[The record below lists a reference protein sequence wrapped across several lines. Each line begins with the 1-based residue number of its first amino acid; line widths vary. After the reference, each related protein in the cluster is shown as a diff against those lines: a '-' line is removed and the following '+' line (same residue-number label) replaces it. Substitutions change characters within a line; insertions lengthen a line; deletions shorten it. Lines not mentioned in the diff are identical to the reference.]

1 MDISL
6 FQLFIICAT
15 IAVVLGFGIR
25 AARSVHSAKGF
36 SVGGRSAGVPL
47 VAGGIA
53 GTCVGGGATVGT
65 AQLAAVSG
73 LSAWWFTI
81 GSGVGL
87 IIMGLFYARPLRR
100 TALETIPQFL
110 SQHFGL
116 ACGVFS
122 SIISS
127 IGILFSAVASCLPAI
142 YIIAAIFGIPF
153 FPATILLILAVAAYA
168 FFGGMKSA
176 GVGGILKM
184 AVIWVTMA
192 IAGIMASH
200 SLFASP
206 AFSAALPEGTF
217 NLLHGDTAHILANF
231 SSVVIGMLCTQS
243 YIQAIFSAS
252 NPRTASVAAFTAAL
266 ISLPVGLPCAM
277 VGIYMHTAHPEITP
291 ILSLPVYLLTEQP
304 PLLGGIAMG
313 GIMLSLI
320 GSIAGLSLGIG
331 TMLSRDIFHRARVT
345 LRARKIHKIA
355 SQPEVQEIDI
365 LEIPTANHP
374 WHLSELTVTRLI
386 VLATIALSAFIALA
400 NEGSQVL
407 FWNYLSMA
415 LRSGGIF
422 LPLSFAIFLPHTVSH
437 RSATLSMALSTG
449 AALAAVF
456 LGAAGNPLF
465 FGLAVSAVCLLPCLL
480 FHRGSGLASD

>member
-6 FQLFIICAT
+6 FQLVVICAT

-25 AARSVHSAKGF
+25 AARSVHSTKGF

-65 AQLAAVSG
+65 AQLAATVG

-110 SQHFGL
+110 AQNFGL
-116 ACGVFS
+116 TCGVFS
-122 SIISS
+122 SIVSS

-153 FPATILLILAVAAYA
+153 LPATVLLILTVAAYA

-176 GVGGILKM
+176 EEGGILKM
-184 AVIWVTMA
+184 IVIWSTMA
-192 IAGIMASH
+192 IAGVMAAH
-200 SLFASP
+200 SLFADP
-206 AFSAALPEGTF
+206 AVAAALPEGAF
-217 NLLHGDTAHILANF
+217 SLLHGDMSHILANF

-277 VGIYMHTAHPEITP
+277 VGIYMGAAHPEITP
-291 ILSLPVYLLTEQP
+291 ILSLPTYLLTEQP
-304 PLLGGIAMG
+304 SLLGGIAMG

-345 LRARKIHKIA
+345 LRAPDG
-355 SQPEVQEIDI
+355 QPSVPS
-365 LEIPTANHP
+365 L
-374 WHLSELTVTRLI
+374 
-386 VLATIALSAFIALA
+386 
-400 NEGSQVL
+400 
-407 FWNYLSMA
+407 
-415 LRSGGIF
+415 
-422 LPLSFAIFLPHTVSH
+422 
-437 RSATLSMALSTG
+437 
-449 AALAAVF
+449 
-456 LGAAGNPLF
+456 
-465 FGLAVSAVCLLPCLL
+465 
-480 FHRGSGLASD
+480 

>member
-6 FQLFIICAT
+6 FQLVVICAT

-25 AARSVHSAKGF
+25 AARSVHSTKGF
-36 SVGGRSAGVPL
+36 SVGGRLAGVPL

-65 AQLAAVSG
+65 AQLAATVG

-110 SQHFGL
+110 AQNFGL
-116 ACGVFS
+116 TCGVFS
-122 SIISS
+122 SIVSS

-153 FPATILLILAVAAYA
+153 LPATVLLILTVAAYA
-168 FFGGMKSA
+168 FFGG
-176 GVGGILKM
+176 ILKM
-184 AVIWVTMA
+184 IVIWSTMA
-192 IAGIMASH
+192 IAGVMAAH
-200 SLFASP
+200 SLFADP
-206 AFSAALPEGTF
+206 AVAAALPEGAF
-217 NLLHGDTAHILANF
+217 SLLHGDMSHILANF

-277 VGIYMHTAHPEITP
+277 VGIYMGAAHPEITP
-291 ILSLPVYLLTEQP
+291 ILSLPTYLLTEQP
-304 PLLGGIAMG
+304 SLLGGIVMG

-345 LRARKIHKIA
+345 LRARKIHKLAEDPA
-355 SQPEVQEIDI
+355 SQAIDI
-365 LEIPTANHP
+365 TEIPTVNHP
-374 WHLSELTVTRLI
+374 YHLSELAVTRLI
-386 VLATIALSAFIALA
+386 VLLTITLAAFIALA

-407 FWNYLSMA
+407 FWN
-415 LRSGGIF
+415 F
-422 LPLSFAIFLPHTVSH
+422 
-437 RSATLSMALSTG
+437 LSMALSTA
-449 AALAAVF
+449 AALIAVF

-465 FGLAVSAVCLLPCLL
+465 FGLAVSALCLIPCWLR
-480 FHRGSGLASD
+480 HR

>member
-6 FQLFIICAT
+6 FQLVVICAT

-25 AARSVHSAKGF
+25 AARSVHSTKGF

-65 AQLAAVSG
+65 AQLAATVG

-87 IIMGLFYARPLRR
+87 IIMGLFYAKPLRR

-110 SQHFGL
+110 AQNFGL
-116 ACGVFS
+116 TCGVFS
-122 SIISS
+122 SIVSS

-153 FPATILLILAVAAYA
+153 LPATVLLILAVAAYA

-184 AVIWVTMA
+184 IVIWITMA
-192 IAGIMASH
+192 IAGTMATH
-200 SLFASP
+200 SLFADP
-206 AFSAALPEGTF
+206 AISAALPEGAF
-217 NLLHGDTAHILANF
+217 NLLHGDTSHILANF

-277 VGIYMHTAHPEITP
+277 VGIYMGAAHPEVTP
-291 ILSLPVYLLTEQP
+291 ILSLPTYLLTEQP
-304 PLLGGIAMG
+304 SLLGGIAMG

-345 LRARKIHKIA
+345 LRARKIQIA
-355 SQPEVQEIDI
+355 EDPESQEIDI
-365 LEIPTANHP
+365 TEIPTVNHP
-374 WHLSELTVTRLI
+374 YHLSELSVTRLI
-386 VLATIALSAFIALA
+386 VLLTIALAAFIAMV

-422 LPLSFAIFLPHTVSH
+422 LPLSFAIFAPGTITNL
-437 RSATLSMALSTG
+437 SATLSMVLSTA
-449 AALAAVF
+449 AALIAVF

-465 FGLAVSAVCLLPCLL
+465 FGLAISALCLVPCWLR
-480 FHRGSGLASD
+480 HR

>member
-6 FQLFIICAT
+6 FQLVIICAT

-25 AARSVHSAKGF
+25 AARSVHSTKGF

-65 AQLAAVSG
+65 AQLAATAG

-87 IIMGLFYARPLRR
+87 IIMGLFYAKPLRR

-110 SQHFGL
+110 AQNFGL
-116 ACGVFS
+116 TCGVFS
-122 SIISS
+122 SIVSS

-142 YIIAAIFGIPF
+142 YIIAAIFGISF
-153 FPATILLILAVAAYA
+153 LPATILLVLAVAAYA

-184 AVIWVTMA
+184 IVIWITMA
-192 IAGIMASH
+192 IAGGMAAH
-200 SLFASP
+200 SLFADP
-206 AFSAALPEGTF
+206 AIAAALPAGAF
-217 NLLHGDTAHILANF
+217 NLLHGDTGHILANF

-277 VGIYMHTAHPEITP
+277 VGIYMGAAHPEVTP
-291 ILSLPVYLLTEQP
+291 ILSLPTYLLTEQP
-304 PLLGGIAMG
+304 SLLGGIAMG

-355 SQPEVQEIDI
+355 EDPESQEIDI
-365 LEIPTANHP
+365 TEIPTVNHP
-374 WHLSELTVTRLI
+374 YHLSELSVTRLI
-386 VLATIALSAFIALA
+386 VLLTIALAAFIAMV

-422 LPLSFAIFLPHTVSH
+422 LPLSFAIFAPGTITNL
-437 RSATLSMALSTG
+437 SATLSMVLST
-449 AALAAVF
+449 ASALLAVF

-465 FGLAVSAVCLLPCLL
+465 FGLAISALCLVPCWLR
-480 FHRGSGLASD
+480 HR

>member
-6 FQLFIICAT
+6 FQLVVICAT

-25 AARSVHSAKGF
+25 AARSVHSTKGF
-36 SVGGRSAGVPL
+36 SVGGRLAGVPL

-65 AQLAAVSG
+65 AQLAATVG

-110 SQHFGL
+110 AQNFGL
-116 ACGVFS
+116 TCGVFS
-122 SIISS
+122 SIVSS

-153 FPATILLILAVAAYA
+153 LPATVLLILTVAAYA

-176 GVGGILKM
+176 GVM
-184 AVIWVTMA
+184 AA
-192 IAGIMASH
+192 H
-200 SLFASP
+200 SLFADP
-206 AFSAALPEGTF
+206 AVAAALPKGAF
-217 NLLHGDTAHILANF
+217 SLLHGDMSHILANF

-277 VGIYMHTAHPEITP
+277 VGIYMGAAHPEIMP
-291 ILSLPVYLLTEQP
+291 ILSLPTYLLTEQP
-304 PLLGGIAMG
+304 SLLGGIAMG

-345 LRARKIHKIA
+345 LRARKIHKLA
-355 SQPEVQEIDI
+355 ENPENQVIDI
-365 LEIPTANHP
+365 TEIPTPNHP
-374 WHLSELTVTRLI
+374 YHLSELAVTRLI
-386 VLATIALSAFIALA
+386 VLLTITLAAFIALA

-407 FWNYLSMA
+407 FWNFLSMA

-422 LPLSFAIFLPHTVSH
+422 LSLSFAIFASGTITAM
-437 RSATLSMALSTG
+437 SATLSMALSTV
-449 AALAAVF
+449 AALIAVF

-465 FGLAVSAVCLLPCLL
+465 FGLAVSALCLIPCWLR
-480 FHRGSGLASD
+480 HR

>member
-6 FQLFIICAT
+6 FQLVVICAT

-25 AARSVHSAKGF
+25 AARSVHSTKGF

-65 AQLAAVSG
+65 AQLAATVG

-110 SQHFGL
+110 AQNFGL
-116 ACGVFS
+116 TCGVFS
-122 SIISS
+122 SIVSS

-153 FPATILLILAVAAYA
+153 LPATVLLILTVAAYA
-168 FFGGMKSA
+168 FFG
-176 GVGGILKM
+176 VM
-184 AVIWVTMA
+184 AA
-192 IAGIMASH
+192 H
-200 SLFASP
+200 SLFADP
-206 AFSAALPEGTF
+206 AVAAALPEGAF
-217 NLLHGDTAHILANF
+217 SLLHGDMSHILANF

-277 VGIYMHTAHPEITP
+277 VGIYMGAAHPEITP
-291 ILSLPVYLLTEQP
+291 ILSLPTYLLTEQP
-304 PLLGGIAMG
+304 SLLGGIAMG

-345 LRARKIHKIA
+345 LRARKIHKLA
-355 SQPEVQEIDI
+355 EDPENQIIDI
-365 LEIPTANHP
+365 TEIPTPNHP
-374 WHLSELTVTRLI
+374 YHLSELAVTRLI
-386 VLATIALSAFIALA
+386 VLLTITLAAFIALA

-407 FWNYLSMA
+407 FWNFLSMA

-422 LPLSFAIFLPHTVSH
+422 LPLSFAIFAPGTITAM
-437 RSATLSMALSTG
+437 SATLSMALSTV

-465 FGLAVSAVCLLPCLL
+465 FGLAVSALCLIPCWLR
-480 FHRGSGLASD
+480 HR